1 MLAKELHIELQNMRV
16 TRSELDLLVRVRE
29 EGLTWHVDALHGP
42 PLVGVDEA
50 HVCRGKGQRSRKEH
64 EGLHCRAERKC
75 VWARTRRTESQAESG
90 ITSLKG
96 QSDRGQFLYT
106 QIMVTLPVKL

>member
-1 MLAKELHIELQNMRV
+1 MHA
-16 TRSELDLLVRVRE
+16 TRSELDLLLRVRE

-75 VWARTRRTESQAESG
+75 VWARTRETESQTESG
-90 ITSLKG
+90 ITSLNG
-96 QSDRGQFLYT
+96 QSDRGQSLYT
-106 QIMVTLPVKL
+106 QILVTLLVKL